1 MECFFYCF
9 AVIFCFAKLYC
20 LRQLYWLRQLYFS
33 QSEKLRIFENKFLSF
48 RAKWGRSKFCKM
60 QNGDGANFAKCKVGT
75 ERLQIGDG
83 AMPCVYRLQR
93 PAHGPKFARI
103 SECRLLSPSVTSCH
117 LPRQME
123 AFSAGASPPPYKH
136 HPAKQDFITQ

>member
-1 MECFFYCF
+1 MICTSVHCGEC
-9 AVIFCFAKLYC
+9 
-20 LRQLYWLRQLYFS
+20 R
-33 QSEKLRIFENKFLSF
+33 FLSF

-60 QNGDGANFAKCKVGT
+60 Q
-75 ERLQIGDG
+75 IGDG
-83 AMPCVYRLQR
+83 AMPCVCRLQR

-123 AFSAGASPPPYKH
+123 AFFGGSKPTALHLSYILLRKVILPYGSYICLRQVILLTLFAVVDILSTATH
-136 HPAKQDFITQ
+136 QR